1 MRSERLHVGLI
12 GLDLWLGGATYVHNL
27 IRALVRLP
35 DEERPRITLF
45 CQNRFDLYEEVL
57 SLVDKVVRYR
67 TWPADVL
74 GNRVLTR
81 VAQVSKGFVSAN
93 CFGDSLPELSR
104 AVRKERVDCV
114 FPVCESHAAL
124 PNPIDWIPDVQHCL
138 LPENFPWFTR
148 RIRDRKF
155 AAQLNR
161 SGGHVV
167 FSSRSALSSA
177 IGVYGV
183 PRATT
188 HILRFVTVPEASWY
202 GDPAPVMA
210 RHKIPARFFIVCDQF
225 WIHKDHA
232 TAFRAV
238 AKLAR
243 EGRKIHLVCTGPVTD
258 HHHPGYV
265 GRLKAEIRQLG
276 IESQVQILGT
286 LPRPDQM
293 ALVRASQAVVQPSQF
308 EGWSSIVEEAKAFG
322 KAVILTDHPVHQ
334 EQAAANFFYFRAGDF
349 ADCARAIG
357 EFSEK
362 QTTEPFEPKSH
373 DIRMA
378 DFARTFMGIAYQATG
393 AGPRSVYQQL
403 SPGGSRLGLR
413 AG

>member
-45 CQNRFDLYEEVL
+45 CRNRSDLYEEVL
-57 SLVDKVVRYR
+57 PLVDKVVLYR
-67 TWPADVL
+67 TRPADVL
-74 GNRVLTR
+74 GNRALTR
-81 VAQVSKGFVSAN
+81 VAQVSKAFVSAN
-93 CFGDSLPELSR
+93 CFGDSMPELSR
-104 AVRKERVDCV
+104 AVRKEGVDCV
-114 FPVCESHAAL
+114 FPVCESRASL

-148 RIRDRKF
+148 KIRDRKF
-155 AAQLNR
+155 STQLNQSR
-161 SGGHVV
+161 GHVV
-167 FSSRSALSSA
+167 FSSQSALDSA
-177 IGVYGV
+177 IGVYGT

-188 HILRFVTVPEASWY
+188 HILRFVTVPEDSWY

-210 RHKIPARFFIVCDQF
+210 RYKIPEKFFIVCDQF
-225 WIHKDHA
+225 WIHKDHP

-243 EGRKIHLVCTGPVTD
+243 DGRKIHLVCTGPVKD
-258 HHHPGYV
+258 HHHPGYIA
-265 GRLKAEIRQLG
+265 GLKSEIQQLG
-276 IESQVQILGT
+276 IESQVHILGT

-293 ALVRASQAVVQPSQF
+293 ALVRASQAVVQPSRF

-322 KAVILTDHPVHQ
+322 KAVILTDHPVHL

-349 ADCARAIG
+349 ADCARAIA
-357 EFSEK
+357 EFSDK
-362 QTTEPFEPKSH
+362 RTSEPVDPKSH
-373 DIRMA
+373 EIRMA
-378 DFARTFMGIAYQATG
+378 DFARTFMGIAYAAAG
-393 AGPRSVYQQL
+393 AGAGSVLPKLSSADPRES
-403 SPGGSRLGLR
+403 LR